1 MRSTSTIDKLY
12 DQYKLQDW
20 DINTDNLNPKRE
32 MLMGQVKQLEKA
44 IQSLTDDI
52 VRKRITP
59 KQEDIEMLTTSFG
72 GESTVGNLGKTIAS
86 INAGSDDGTIFGEG
100 LPSDV
105 EEQIALLQAELGP
118 VVIDCKKILSKYN
131 FDVASSEDIDDED
144 GEHTYVVNTDDI
156 DSSNGPKTNDVLEEL
171 DLDGLQND
179 DCAAADLTILK
190 IFIAILKIFQ
200 IIVKILQFLLELPTI
215 LAELI
220 ELAAMCWIN
229 PPSIALLVQII
240 LDLITSLIVT
250 LISNLI
256 KFLWDLLG
264 LDCISQQATDLLDN
278 IQDLI
283 SKFKNTAALID
294 IGAVGFMFD
303 GISTQI
309 DNISDLIRNSLKD
322 MKEDW
327 NEAVNKVKDYFSEE
341 GLENL
346 KEAAIDA
353 AVNTLQDEYSEAVG
367 GNTNATINKGIN
379 DVTRS
384 LAHGTIIEDAKN
396 KAIQKYNDMTNAYY
410 SAMETAT
417 STVDNLKESFAR
429 MQDSTTKLGEL
440 ISDISMGDLEIE

>member
-20 DINTDNLNPKRE
+20 DINADNLNPKRE

-171 DLDGLQND
+171 NLDGLQND
-179 DCAAADLTILK
+179 NCAAADLTILK

-240 LDLITSLIVT
+240 LDLITSLIVA

-309 DNISDLIRNSLKD
+309 DNISDLIKKSIND

-353 AVNTLQDEYSEAVG
+353 AVNTLQDEYSEAVS

-379 DVTRS
+379 DITRS

-440 ISDISMGDLEIE
+440 ISDISLGDLEIE

>member
-20 DINTDNLNPKRE
+20 DINADNLNPKRE

-59 KQEDIEMLTTSFG
+59 KQENIEMLTTSFG

-131 FDVASSEDIDDED
+131 FDVASSEDINDED

-240 LDLITSLIVT
+240 LDLITSLIVA

-309 DNISDLIRNSLKD
+309 DNISDLIKKSIND

-396 KAIQKYNDMTNAYY
+396 KAIKSYNDTTKAYY
-410 SAMETAT
+410 NAMATAT
-417 STVDNLKESFAR
+417 SAMDNLKESFAR
-429 MQDSTTKLGEL
+429 MQDSATKLGEFV
-440 ISDISMGDLEIE
+440 SDLSINDLEIE

>member
-20 DINTDNLNPKRE
+20 DINADNLNPKRE

-72 GESTVGNLGKTIAS
+72 SESTVGNLGKTIAS

-240 LDLITSLIVT
+240 LDLITSLIVA

-309 DNISDLIRNSLKD
+309 DNISDLIKKSINN

-396 KAIQKYNDMTNAYY
+396 KAIKSYNDTTKAYY
-410 SAMETAT
+410 NAMATAT
-417 STVDNLKESFAR
+417 SAVDNLKESFAR

-440 ISDISMGDLEIE
+440 ISDVSLGDLEIE

>member
-20 DINTDNLNPKRE
+20 DINADNLNPKRE

-59 KQEDIEMLTTSFG
+59 KQEDIETLTTSFG

-240 LDLITSLIVT
+240 LDLITSLIVA

-309 DNISDLIRNSLKD
+309 DNISDLIKKSIND

-396 KAIQKYNDMTNAYY
+396 KAIKSYNDTTKAYY
-410 SAMETAT
+410 NAMATAT
-417 STVDNLKESFAR
+417 SAMDNLKESFAR
-429 MQDSTTKLGEL
+429 MQDSATKLGEFV
-440 ISDISMGDLEIE
+440 SDLSIDDLEIE

>member
-156 DSSNGPKTNDVLEEL
+156 DSSNGPKTNDVLKEL
-171 DLDGLQND
+171 NLDGLQND
-179 DCAAADLTILK
+179 DCATADLTILK

-240 LDLITSLIVT
+240 LDLITSLIVA

-264 LDCISQQATDLLDN
+264 LDCISQQTTDLLDN

-309 DNISDLIRNSLKD
+309 DNISDLIKKSIND

-353 AVNTLQDEYSEAVG
+353 AVNTLQDEYSEAVN

-440 ISDISMGDLEIE
+440 ISDVSLGDLEIE

>member
-20 DINTDNLNPKRE
+20 DINADNLNPKRE
-32 MLMGQVKQLEKA
+32 MLMGQVKQIEKA

-59 KQEDIEMLTTSFG
+59 TKKDIETLTTSFG

-86 INAGSDDGTIFGEG
+86 INAGSTDGTIFGEG

-118 VVIDCKKILSKYN
+118 VVIDCKKILSKYS
-131 FDVASSEDIDDED
+131 FDIIDSEDIADDD

-156 DSSNGPKTNDVLEEL
+156 DSSNTPKTNNILDNEL
-171 DLDGLQND
+171 SNISSN
-179 DCAAADLTILK
+179 DCAAVDLTILK

-200 IIVKILQFLLELPTI
+200 ILVKILQFLLELPTV

-220 ELAAMCWIN
+220 QLAAQCWIN
-229 PPSIALLVQII
+229 PPSIALLVQIV
-240 LDLITSLIVT
+240 LDLITSLIIALV
-250 LISNLI
+250 SNLI

-264 LDCISQQATDLLDN
+264 LDCISQQTTDLLDN

-294 IGAVGFMFD
+294 IGSVGFMFD
-303 GISTQI
+303 GITTQI
-309 DNISDLIRNSLKD
+309 DNISNLIRNSLKD
-322 MKEDW
+322 MSEDW

-353 AVNTLQDEYSEAVG
+353 AVCTLQDEYSEAVG
-367 GNTNATINKGIN
+367 GNTNATIYNGIN
-379 DVTRS
+379 NVTRS
-384 LAHGTIIEDAKN
+384 LAHGTFIEDAKN
-396 KAIQKYNDMTNAYY
+396 KAIQKYKDFPISNDMTYASY

-417 STVDNLKESFAR
+417 STVDNLKESFVR
-429 MQDSTTKLGEL
+429 MQYSATK
-440 ISDISMGDLEIE
+440 

>member
-20 DINTDNLNPKRE
+20 DINADNLNPKRE
-32 MLMGQVKQLEKA
+32 MLMGQVKQIEKA

-59 KQEDIEMLTTSFG
+59 TKKDIETLTTSFG
-72 GESTVGNLGKTIAS
+72 GESIVGNLGKTIAS
-86 INAGSDDGTIFGEG
+86 INAGSTDGTIFDEG

-118 VVIDCKKILSKYN
+118 VVIDCKKILSKYS
-131 FDVASSEDIDDED
+131 FDIIDSEDIADDD

-156 DSSNGPKTNDVLEEL
+156 DSSNTPPKTNDVLDDEL
-171 DLDGLQND
+171 SSISSN

-200 IIVKILQFLLELPTI
+200 ILVKILQFLLELPTI

-220 ELAAMCWIN
+220 QLAAQCWIN

-240 LDLITSLIVT
+240 LDLITSLIIA

-264 LDCISQQATDLLDN
+264 LDCISQQTTDLLDN

-283 SKFKNTAALID
+283 SKFKNTAALIN

-303 GISTQI
+303 GITTQI
-309 DNISDLIRNSLKD
+309 DNISNLIRNSLKD

>member
-20 DINTDNLNPKRE
+20 DINADNLNPKRE
-32 MLMGQVKQLEKA
+32 MLMGQVKQIEKA

-59 KQEDIEMLTTSFG
+59 TTKDIETLTTSFG

-86 INAGSDDGTIFGEG
+86 INAGSTDGTIFDEG

-118 VVIDCKKILSKYN
+118 VVIDCKKILSKYS
-131 FDVASSEDIDDED
+131 FDIVDSEDIADDD

-156 DSSNGPKTNDVLEEL
+156 DSSNIPPKTNDVLDDEL
-171 DLDGLQND
+171 SSISSN

-200 IIVKILQFLLELPTI
+200 ILVKILQFLLELPTI

-220 ELAAMCWIN
+220 QLAAQCWIN
-229 PPSIALLVQII
+229 PPSIALLVQIV
-240 LDLITSLIVT
+240 LDLITSLIIA

-264 LDCISQQATDLLDN
+264 LDCISQQTTDLLDN

-283 SKFKNTAALID
+283 SKFKNTAALIN

-303 GISTQI
+303 GITTQI
-309 DNISDLIRNSLKD
+309 DNISNLIRNSLKD

>member
-20 DINTDNLNPKRE
+20 DINADNLNPKRE

-59 KQEDIEMLTTSFG
+59 KQEDIETLTTSFG

-156 DSSNGPKTNDVLEEL
+156 DSSNGPKTNDVLDEL

-240 LDLITSLIVT
+240 LDLITSLIVA

-303 GISTQI
+303 GISVQI
-309 DNISDLIRNSLKD
+309 DSISDLIKKSINN

-396 KAIQKYNDMTNAYY
+396 KAIKSYNDTTKAYY
-410 SAMETAT
+410 NAMATAT
-417 STVDNLKESFAR
+417 SAMDNLKESFAR
-429 MQDSTTKLGEL
+429 MQDSATKLGEFV
-440 ISDISMGDLEIE
+440 SDLSINDLEIE

>member
-20 DINTDNLNPKRE
+20 DINADNLNPKRE
-32 MLMGQVKQLEKA
+32 MLMGQVKQIEKA

-59 KQEDIEMLTTSFG
+59 TAKNIETLTTSFG

-86 INAGSDDGTIFGEG
+86 INAGSTDGTIFGEG

-131 FDVASSEDIDDED
+131 FDIVDSNDIDDGD
-144 GEHTYVVNTDDI
+144 GEHTYVVNINDI
-156 DSSNGPKTNDVLEEL
+156 DSSNTPKNILDDEL
-171 DLDGLQND
+171 SSISSN

-200 IIVKILQFLLELPTI
+200 TLVKILQFLLELPTI

-220 ELAAMCWIN
+220 QLAAQCWIN

-240 LDLITSLIVT
+240 LDLITSLIVA

-264 LDCISQQATDLLDN
+264 LDCISQQTTDLLDN

-303 GISTQI
+303 GITAQV
-309 DNISDLIRNSLKD
+309 DNISDLIRTSLKD

-327 NEAVNKVKDYFSEE
+327 NEAVIKVKDYFSEE

-384 LAHGTIIEDAKN
+384 LARGTIIEDAKN
-396 KAIQKYNDMTNAYY
+396 KAIQKYNDMTSAYY
-410 SAMETAT
+410 SAIETAT
-417 STVDNLKESFAR
+417 STVDDLKESFAR

-440 ISDISMGDLEIE
+440 ISDISLGDLEIE

>member
-20 DINTDNLNPKRE
+20 DINADNLNPKRE

-171 DLDGLQND
+171 DLDDLQND

-240 LDLITSLIVT
+240 LDLITSLIVA

-309 DNISDLIRNSLKD
+309 DNISDLIKKSIND

-353 AVNTLQDEYSEAVG
+353 AVNTLQDEYSEAVN
-367 GNTNATINKGIN
+367 GNTNAAINKGIN

-396 KAIQKYNDMTNAYY
+396 KAIKSYNDTTKAYY
-410 SAMETAT
+410 NAMATAT
-417 STVDNLKESFAR
+417 SAVDNLKESFAR
-429 MQDSTTKLGEL
+429 MQDSATKLGEFV
-440 ISDISMGDLEIE
+440 SDLSINDLEIE

>member
-59 KQEDIEMLTTSFG
+59 KQEDIETLTTSFG

-171 DLDGLQND
+171 NLDGLQND

-240 LDLITSLIVT
+240 LDLITSLIVA

-396 KAIQKYNDMTNAYY
+396 KAIQKYNDTTKAYY
-410 SAMETAT
+410 NAMETAT

-440 ISDISMGDLEIE
+440 ISDVSLGDLEIE

>member
-20 DINTDNLNPKRE
+20 DINADNLNPKRE
-32 MLMGQVKQLEKA
+32 MLISQVKQIEKT

-52 VRKRITP
+52 IRKRITP
-59 KQEDIEMLTTSFG
+59 TKEAIETLTTSFG

-86 INAGSDDGTIFGEG
+86 INAGSTDGTIFGEG

-131 FDVASSEDIDDED
+131 FDIIDSEDIDDED

-156 DSSNGPKTNDVLEEL
+156 DSSNIPINSNI
-171 DLDGLQND
+171 LDGELSNISSN
-179 DCAAADLTILK
+179 DCAAVDLTILK

-200 IIVKILQFLLELPTI
+200 ILVKILQFLLELPTI

-220 ELAAMCWIN
+220 QLAAQCWIN
-229 PPSIALLVQII
+229 PPSIALLVQIV
-240 LDLITSLIVT
+240 LDLITSLIIA

-264 LDCISQQATDLLDN
+264 LDCISQQTTDLLDN

-303 GISTQI
+303 GITVQV
-309 DNISDLIRNSLKD
+309 DNISSLIKSSIKD

-327 NEAVNKVKDYFSEE
+327 DEAVNKVKNYFSEE

-353 AVNTLQDEYSEAVG
+353 AVNTLQDEYSEAVN

-379 DVTRS
+379 DITRS

-440 ISDISMGDLEIE
+440 ISDISLGDLEIE

>member
-20 DINTDNLNPKRE
+20 DINADNLNPKRE

-171 DLDGLQND
+171 DLDGLRND

-240 LDLITSLIVT
+240 LDLITSLIVA

-309 DNISDLIRNSLKD
+309 DNISDLIKKSIKD

-396 KAIQKYNDMTNAYY
+396 KAIKSYNDTTKAYY
-410 SAMETAT
+410 NAMATAT
-417 STVDNLKESFAR
+417 SAMDNLKESFAR
-429 MQDSTTKLGEL
+429 MQDSATKLGEFV
-440 ISDISMGDLEIE
+440 SDLSINDLEIE

>member
-20 DINTDNLNPKRE
+20 DINADNLNPKRE

-240 LDLITSLIVT
+240 LDLITSLIVA

-294 IGAVGFMFD
+294 VGAVGFMFD

-309 DNISDLIRNSLKD
+309 DNISNLIRNSLKD

-396 KAIQKYNDMTNAYY
+396 KAIKSYNDTTKAYY
-410 SAMETAT
+410 NAMATAT
-417 STVDNLKESFAR
+417 SAVDNLKESFAR
-429 MQDSTTKLGEL
+429 MQDSATKLGEFV
-440 ISDISMGDLEIE
+440 SDLSINDLEIE

>member
-20 DINTDNLNPKRE
+20 DINADNLNPKRE
-32 MLMGQVKQLEKA
+32 MLISQVKQIEKT

-59 KQEDIEMLTTSFG
+59 AKETIETLTTSFG

-86 INAGSDDGTIFGEG
+86 INAGSTDGTIFGEG

-131 FDVASSEDIDDED
+131 FDIVDSEDIDDED

-156 DSSNGPKTNDVLEEL
+156 DSSNTPKVNGNI
-171 DLDGLQND
+171 LDGELSNISSN
-179 DCAAADLTILK
+179 DCAAVDLTILK

-200 IIVKILQFLLELPTI
+200 ILVKILQFLLELPTI

-220 ELAAMCWIN
+220 QLAAQCWIN
-229 PPSIALLVQII
+229 PPSIALLVQIV
-240 LDLITSLIVT
+240 LDLITSLIIA

-264 LDCISQQATDLLDN
+264 LDCISQQTTDLLDN

-303 GISTQI
+303 GITVQV
-309 DNISDLIRNSLKD
+309 DNISSLIKSSIKD

-327 NEAVNKVKDYFSEE
+327 DEAVNKVKNYFSEE

-353 AVNTLQDEYSEAVG
+353 AVNTLQDEYSEAVN

-379 DVTRS
+379 DITRS

-440 ISDISMGDLEIE
+440 ISDISLGDLEIE

>member
-20 DINTDNLNPKRE
+20 DINADNLNPKRE
-32 MLMGQVKQLEKA
+32 MLISQVKQIEKT

-59 KQEDIEMLTTSFG
+59 AKETIETLTTSFG

-86 INAGSDDGTIFGEG
+86 INAGSTDGTIFGEG

-131 FDVASSEDIDDED
+131 FDIVDSEDINDED

-156 DSSNGPKTNDVLEEL
+156 DSSNTPKVNSNI
-171 DLDGLQND
+171 LDGRLSNISSN
-179 DCAAADLTILK
+179 DCAAVDLTILK

-200 IIVKILQFLLELPTI
+200 ILVKILQFLLELPTI

-220 ELAAMCWIN
+220 QLAAQCWIN
-229 PPSIALLVQII
+229 PPSIALLVQIV
-240 LDLITSLIVT
+240 LDLITSLIIA

-264 LDCISQQATDLLDN
+264 LDCISQQTTDLLDN

-303 GISTQI
+303 GITVQV
-309 DNISDLIRNSLKD
+309 DNISSLIKSSIKD

-327 NEAVNKVKDYFSEE
+327 DEAVNKVKNYFSEE

-353 AVNTLQDEYSEAVG
+353 AVNTLQDEYSEAVN

-379 DVTRS
+379 DITRS

-440 ISDISMGDLEIE
+440 ISDISLGDLEIE

>member
-20 DINTDNLNPKRE
+20 DINADNLNPKRE
-32 MLMGQVKQLEKA
+32 MLIGQVKQIEKA

-100 LPSDV
+100 LPSDI

-240 LDLITSLIVT
+240 LDLITSLIVA

-294 IGAVGFMFD
+294 IGTVGFMFD

-309 DNISDLIRNSLKD
+309 DNISDLIKKSIND

-379 DVTRS
+379 NVTRS

-396 KAIQKYNDMTNAYY
+396 KAIKSYNDTTKAYY
-410 SAMETAT
+410 NAMATAT
-417 STVDNLKESFAR
+417 SAMDNLKESFAR
-429 MQDSTTKLGEL
+429 MQDSATKLGEFV
-440 ISDISMGDLEIE
+440 SDLSINDLEIE

>member
-20 DINTDNLNPKRE
+20 DINADNLNPKRE
-32 MLMGQVKQLEKA
+32 MLISQVKQIEKT

-59 KQEDIEMLTTSFG
+59 TKETIETLTTSFG

-86 INAGSDDGTIFGEG
+86 INAGSTDGTIFGEG

-131 FDVASSEDIDDED
+131 FDIVDSEDIDDED

-156 DSSNGPKTNDVLEEL
+156 DSSNVPINSNI
-171 DLDGLQND
+171 LDGELSNISSNN
-179 DCAAADLTILK
+179 CAAVDLTILK

-200 IIVKILQFLLELPTI
+200 ILVKILQFLLELPTI

-220 ELAAMCWIN
+220 QLAAQCWIN
-229 PPSIALLVQII
+229 PPSIALLVQIV
-240 LDLITSLIVT
+240 LDLITSLIIA

-264 LDCISQQATDLLDN
+264 LDCISQQTTDLLDN

-303 GISTQI
+303 GITVQV
-309 DNISDLIRNSLKD
+309 DNISSLIKNSIRD

-327 NEAVNKVKDYFSEE
+327 DEAVNKVKDYFSEE

-353 AVNTLQDEYSEAVG
+353 AVNTLQDEYSEAVN

-379 DVTRS
+379 DITRS

-440 ISDISMGDLEIE
+440 ISDVSLGDLEIE

>member
-20 DINTDNLNPKRE
+20 DINADNLNPKRE
-32 MLMGQVKQLEKA
+32 MLMGQVKQIEKA

-59 KQEDIEMLTTSFG
+59 TTKDIETLTTSFG

-86 INAGSDDGTIFGEG
+86 INAGSTDGTIFGEG

-131 FDVASSEDIDDED
+131 FDIVDSNDIDDGD
-144 GEHTYVVNTDDI
+144 GEHTYVVNINDI
-156 DSSNGPKTNDVLEEL
+156 DSSNTPKNILDDEL
-171 DLDGLQND
+171 SSISSN

-200 IIVKILQFLLELPTI
+200 TLVKILQFLLELPTI

-220 ELAAMCWIN
+220 QLAAQCWIN

-240 LDLITSLIVT
+240 LDLITSLIVA

-264 LDCISQQATDLLDN
+264 LDCISQQTTDLLDN

-303 GISTQI
+303 GITAQV
-309 DNISDLIRNSLKD
+309 DNISDLIRTSLKD

-327 NEAVNKVKDYFSEE
+327 NEAVIKVKDYFSEE

-384 LAHGTIIEDAKN
+384 LARGTIIEDAKN
-396 KAIQKYNDMTNAYY
+396 KAIQKYNDMTSAYY
-410 SAMETAT
+410 SAIETAT
-417 STVDNLKESFAR
+417 STVDDLKESFTR

-440 ISDISMGDLEIE
+440 ISDISLGDLEIE

>member
-20 DINTDNLNPKRE
+20 DINADNLNPKRE
-32 MLMGQVKQLEKA
+32 MLMGQVKQIEKA

-59 KQEDIEMLTTSFG
+59 TTKNIETLTTSFG

-86 INAGSDDGTIFGEG
+86 INAGSTDGTIFDEG

-118 VVIDCKKILSKYN
+118 VVIDCKKILSKYS
-131 FDVASSEDIDDED
+131 FDIIDSEDIADDD

-156 DSSNGPKTNDVLEEL
+156 DSSNTPPKTNDVLDDEL
-171 DLDGLQND
+171 SSISSN

-200 IIVKILQFLLELPTI
+200 ILVKILQFLLELPTI

-220 ELAAMCWIN
+220 QLAAQCWIN

-240 LDLITSLIVT
+240 LDLITSLIIA

-264 LDCISQQATDLLDN
+264 LDCISQQTTDLLDN

-283 SKFKNTAALID
+283 SKFKNTAALIN

-303 GISTQI
+303 GITTQI
-309 DNISDLIRNSLKD
+309 DNISNLIRNSLKD

-417 STVDNLKESFAR
+417 STVDNLKESFVR
-429 MQDSTTKLGEL
+429 MQDSATKLGEL
-440 ISDISMGDLEIE
+440 ISDISLGDLEIE

>member
-1 MRSTSTIDKLY
+1 MRSISTIDKLY

-20 DINTDNLNPKRE
+20 DINADNLNPKRE
-32 MLMGQVKQLEKA
+32 MLIGQVKQIEKA

-100 LPSDV
+100 LPSDI

-156 DSSNGPKTNDVLEEL
+156 DSSNGPKTNDILEEL

-240 LDLITSLIVT
+240 LDLITSLIVA

-294 IGAVGFMFD
+294 IGTVGFMFD

-309 DNISDLIRNSLKD
+309 DNISDLIKKSIND

-379 DVTRS
+379 NVTRS

-396 KAIQKYNDMTNAYY
+396 KAIKSYNDTTKAYY
-410 SAMETAT
+410 NAMATAT
-417 STVDNLKESFAR
+417 SAMDNLKESFAR
-429 MQDSTTKLGEL
+429 MQDSATKLGEFV
-440 ISDISMGDLEIE
+440 SDLSINDLEIE

>member
-20 DINTDNLNPKRE
+20 DINADNLNPKRE
-32 MLMGQVKQLEKA
+32 MLMGQVKQIEKA

-59 KQEDIEMLTTSFG
+59 TTKDIETLTTSFG

-86 INAGSDDGTIFGEG
+86 INAGSTDGTIFGEG

-131 FDVASSEDIDDED
+131 FDIVDSNDIDDGD
-144 GEHTYVVNTDDI
+144 GEHTYVVNINDI
-156 DSSNGPKTNDVLEEL
+156 DSSNTPKNILDDEL
-171 DLDGLQND
+171 SSISSN

-200 IIVKILQFLLELPTI
+200 TLVKILQFLLELPTI

-220 ELAAMCWIN
+220 QLAAQCWIN

-240 LDLITSLIVT
+240 LDLITSLIVA

-264 LDCISQQATDLLDN
+264 LDCISQQTTDLLDN

-303 GISTQI
+303 GITAQV
-309 DNISDLIRNSLKD
+309 DNISDLIRTSLKD

-327 NEAVNKVKDYFSEE
+327 NEAVIKVKDYFSEE

-384 LAHGTIIEDAKN
+384 LARGTIIEDAKN
-396 KAIQKYNDMTNAYY
+396 KAIQKYNDMTSAYY
-410 SAMETAT
+410 SAIETAT
-417 STVDNLKESFAR
+417 STVDDLKESFAR

-440 ISDISMGDLEIE
+440 ISDISLGDLEIE

>member
-20 DINTDNLNPKRE
+20 DINADNLNPKRE
-32 MLMGQVKQLEKA
+32 MLMGQVKQIEKA

-59 KQEDIEMLTTSFG
+59 TTKDIETLTTSFG

-86 INAGSDDGTIFGEG
+86 INAGSTDGTIFGEG

-131 FDVASSEDIDDED
+131 FNIVDSNDIDDGD
-144 GEHTYVVNTDDI
+144 GEHTYVVNINDI
-156 DSSNGPKTNDVLEEL
+156 DSSNTPKNILDDEL
-171 DLDGLQND
+171 SSISSN

-200 IIVKILQFLLELPTI
+200 TLVKILQFLLELPTI

-220 ELAAMCWIN
+220 QLAAQCWIN

-240 LDLITSLIVT
+240 LDLITSLIVA

-264 LDCISQQATDLLDN
+264 LDCISQQTTDLLDN

-303 GISTQI
+303 GITAQV
-309 DNISDLIRNSLKD
+309 DNISDLIRTSLKD

-327 NEAVNKVKDYFSEE
+327 NEAVIKVKDYFSEE

-384 LAHGTIIEDAKN
+384 LARGTIIEDAKN
-396 KAIQKYNDMTNAYY
+396 KAIQKYNDMTSAYY
-410 SAMETAT
+410 SAIETAT
-417 STVDNLKESFAR
+417 STVDDLKESFTR

-440 ISDISMGDLEIE
+440 ISDISLGDLEIE

>member
-20 DINTDNLNPKRE
+20 DINADNLNPKRE
-32 MLMGQVKQLEKA
+32 MLMGQVKQIEKA

-59 KQEDIEMLTTSFG
+59 TTKNIETLTTSFG

-86 INAGSDDGTIFGEG
+86 INAGSTDGTIFDEG

-118 VVIDCKKILSKYN
+118 VVIDCKKILSKYS
-131 FDVASSEDIDDED
+131 FDIVDSEDINDDD

-156 DSSNGPKTNDVLEEL
+156 DSSNTPKTNNILDNEL
-171 DLDGLQND
+171 SSISSN
-179 DCAAADLTILK
+179 DCAAVDLTILK

-200 IIVKILQFLLELPTI
+200 ILVKILQFLLELPTV

-220 ELAAMCWIN
+220 QLAAQCWIN

-240 LDLITSLIVT
+240 LDLITSLIIALV
-250 LISNLI
+250 SNLI

-264 LDCISQQATDLLDN
+264 LDCISQQTTDLLDN

-294 IGAVGFMFD
+294 IGSVGFMFD
-303 GISTQI
+303 GITTQI
-309 DNISDLIRNSLKD
+309 DNISNLIRNSLKD
-322 MKEDW
+322 MSEDW

-353 AVNTLQDEYSEAVG
+353 AVCTLQDEYSEAVG
-367 GNTNATINKGIN
+367 GNTNATIYNGIN
-379 DVTRS
+379 NVTRS

-417 STVDNLKESFAR
+417 STVDNLKESFVR
-429 MQDSTTKLGEL
+429 MQDSATKLGEL
-440 ISDISMGDLEIE
+440 ISDISLGDLEIE

>member
-20 DINTDNLNPKRE
+20 DINADNLNPKRE

-240 LDLITSLIVT
+240 LDLITSLIVA

-309 DNISDLIRNSLKD
+309 DNISDLIKKSIND

-396 KAIQKYNDMTNAYY
+396 KAIKSYNDTTKAYY
-410 SAMETAT
+410 NAMATAT
-417 STVDNLKESFAR
+417 SAMDNLKESFAR
-429 MQDSTTKLGEL
+429 MQDSATKLGEFV
-440 ISDISMGDLEIE
+440 SDLSINDLEIE

>member
-32 MLMGQVKQLEKA
+32 MLMGQVQQLEKA
-44 IQSLTDDI
+44 IQNLTDDI

-59 KQEDIEMLTTSFG
+59 KKEDVEILTTSFG

-86 INAGSDDGTIFGEG
+86 INAGSDDRTIFGEG

-118 VVIDCKKILSKYN
+118 VVIDCKKILSKYG
-131 FDVASSEDIDDED
+131 FDIVDSEDIDDED
-144 GEHTYVVNTDDI
+144 GEHTYIVNTGDI
-156 DSSNGPKTNDVLEEL
+156 DSSNGPKTNDVLDEL
-171 DLDGLQND
+171 DLTSVQSN
-179 DCAAADLTILK
+179 DCAAVDLTILK

-240 LDLITSLIVT
+240 LDLITSLIVA

-264 LDCISQQATDLLDN
+264 LDCISQQTTDLLDN
-278 IQDLI
+278 IQNLI
-283 SKFKNTAALID
+283 SKFKNTTALID

-309 DNISDLIRNSLKD
+309 DNISDLIKKSINNT
-322 MKEDW
+322 KEDW
-327 NEAVNKVKDYFSEE
+327 NEAINKVKDYFSEE

-367 GNTNATINKGIN
+367 GATNSTIYNGIDN
-379 DVTRS
+379 ATRS

-410 SAMETAT
+410 STMQTAE
-417 STVDNLKESFAR
+417 STVDNLKASFVR
-429 MQDSTTKLGEL
+429 MQDSATKLGEFV
-440 ISDISMGDLEIE
+440 SDLSIDNLEIE

>member
-20 DINTDNLNPKRE
+20 DINADNLNPKRE
-32 MLMGQVKQLEKA
+32 MLISQVKQIEKT

-59 KQEDIEMLTTSFG
+59 TTKDIETLTTSFG

-86 INAGSDDGTIFGEG
+86 INAGSTDGTIFGEG

-118 VVIDCKKILSKYN
+118 VIIDCKKILSKYN
-131 FDVASSEDIDDED
+131 FDIIDSEDIDDED

-156 DSSNGPKTNDVLEEL
+156 DSSNTPKVNGNI
-171 DLDGLQND
+171 LDGNLSNISSN
-179 DCAAADLTILK
+179 DCAAVDLTILK

-200 IIVKILQFLLELPTI
+200 ILVKILQFLLELPTI

-220 ELAAMCWIN
+220 QLAAQCWIN
-229 PPSIALLVQII
+229 PPSIALLVQIV
-240 LDLITSLIVT
+240 LDLITSLVIA

-264 LDCISQQATDLLDN
+264 LDCISQQTTDLLDN

-303 GISTQI
+303 GITVQV
-309 DNISDLIRNSLKD
+309 DNISSLIKSSIRD

-327 NEAVNKVKDYFSEE
+327 DEAVNKVKDYFSEE

-353 AVNTLQDEYSEAVG
+353 AVNTLQDEYSEAVN

-379 DVTRS
+379 DITRS

-410 SAMETAT
+410 SAMEMAT

-440 ISDISMGDLEIE
+440 ISDVSLGDLEIE

>member
-20 DINTDNLNPKRE
+20 DINADNLNPKRE

-72 GESTVGNLGKTIAS
+72 DESTVGNLGKTIAS

-171 DLDGLQND
+171 NLDGLQND

-240 LDLITSLIVT
+240 LDLITSLIVA

-309 DNISDLIRNSLKD
+309 DNISDLIKKSIND

-353 AVNTLQDEYSEAVG
+353 AVNTLQDEYSEAVN

-440 ISDISMGDLEIE
+440 ISDISFGDLEIE

>member
-20 DINTDNLNPKRE
+20 DINADNLNPKRE

-171 DLDGLQND
+171 NLDGLQND

-240 LDLITSLIVT
+240 LDLITSLIVA

-264 LDCISQQATDLLDN
+264 LDCISQQTTDLLDN

-309 DNISDLIRNSLKD
+309 DNISDLIKKSINN

-396 KAIQKYNDMTNAYY
+396 KAIKSYNDTTKAYY
-410 SAMETAT
+410 NAMATAT
-417 STVDNLKESFAR
+417 SAVDNLKESFAR
-429 MQDSTTKLGEL
+429 MQDSATKLGEFV
-440 ISDISMGDLEIE
+440 SDLSINDLEIE

>member
-20 DINTDNLNPKRE
+20 DINADNLNPKRE
-32 MLMGQVKQLEKA
+32 MLISQVKHIEKT

-59 KQEDIEMLTTSFG
+59 TTKDIETLTTSFG

-86 INAGSDDGTIFGEG
+86 INAGSTDGTIFGEG

-118 VVIDCKKILSKYN
+118 VIIDCKKILSKYN
-131 FDVASSEDIDDED
+131 FDIIDSEDIDDED

-156 DSSNGPKTNDVLEEL
+156 DSSNTPKVNGNI
-171 DLDGLQND
+171 LDGELSNILSN
-179 DCAAADLTILK
+179 DCAAVDLTILK

-200 IIVKILQFLLELPTI
+200 ILIKILQFLLELPTI

-220 ELAAMCWIN
+220 QLAAQCWIN
-229 PPSIALLVQII
+229 PPSIALLVQIV
-240 LDLITSLIVT
+240 LDLITSLIIA

-264 LDCISQQATDLLDN
+264 LDCISQQTTDLLDN

-303 GISTQI
+303 GITVQV
-309 DNISDLIRNSLKD
+309 DNISSLIKSSIKD

-327 NEAVNKVKDYFSEE
+327 DEAVNKVKNYFSEE

-353 AVNTLQDEYSEAVG
+353 AVNTLQDEYSEAVN

-379 DVTRS
+379 DITRS

-440 ISDISMGDLEIE
+440 ISDVSLGDLEIE

>member
-20 DINTDNLNPKRE
+20 DINADNLNPKRE

-179 DCAAADLTILK
+179 NCAAADLTILK

-240 LDLITSLIVT
+240 LDLITSLIVA

-309 DNISDLIRNSLKD
+309 DNISDLIKKSIND

-396 KAIQKYNDMTNAYY
+396 KAIKSYNDTTKAYY
-410 SAMETAT
+410 NAMATAT
-417 STVDNLKESFAR
+417 SAMDNLKESFAR
-429 MQDSTTKLGEL
+429 MQDSATKLGEFV
-440 ISDISMGDLEIE
+440 SDLSINDLEIE

>member
-20 DINTDNLNPKRE
+20 DINADNLNPKRE

-59 KQEDIEMLTTSFG
+59 KQEDIETLTTSFG

-171 DLDGLQND
+171 NLDGLQND

-240 LDLITSLIVT
+240 LDLITSLIVA

-309 DNISDLIRNSLKD
+309 DNISDLIKKSIND

-379 DVTRS
+379 DITRS

-440 ISDISMGDLEIE
+440 ISDVSFGDLEIE

>member
-20 DINTDNLNPKRE
+20 DINADNLNPKRE

-240 LDLITSLIVT
+240 LDLITSLIVA

-303 GISTQI
+303 GISVQI
-309 DNISDLIRNSLKD
+309 DSISDLIKKSINN

-396 KAIQKYNDMTNAYY
+396 KAIKSYNDTTKAYY
-410 SAMETAT
+410 NAMATAT
-417 STVDNLKESFAR
+417 SAMDNLKESFAR
-429 MQDSTTKLGEL
+429 MQDSATKLGEFV
-440 ISDISMGDLEIE
+440 SDLSINDLEIE

>member
-20 DINTDNLNPKRE
+20 DINADNLNPKRE
-32 MLMGQVKQLEKA
+32 MLIGQVKQIEKA

-59 KQEDIEMLTTSFG
+59 TTKNIETLTTSFG

-86 INAGSDDGTIFGEG
+86 INAGSTDGTIFDEG

-118 VVIDCKKILSKYN
+118 VVIDCKKILSKYS
-131 FDVASSEDIDDED
+131 FDIVDSEDINDDD

-156 DSSNGPKTNDVLEEL
+156 DSSNTPKTNNILDNEL
-171 DLDGLQND
+171 SSISSN
-179 DCAAADLTILK
+179 DCAAVDLTILK

-200 IIVKILQFLLELPTI
+200 ILVKILQFLLELPTV

-220 ELAAMCWIN
+220 QLAAQCWIN

-240 LDLITSLIVT
+240 LDLITSLIIA

-264 LDCISQQATDLLDN
+264 LDCISQQTTDLLDN

-294 IGAVGFMFD
+294 IGSVGFMFD
-303 GISTQI
+303 GITTQI
-309 DNISDLIRNSLKD
+309 DNISNLIRNSLKD
-322 MKEDW
+322 MSEDW

-367 GNTNATINKGIN
+367 GHTNATIYNGIN
-379 DVTRS
+379 NITRS

-417 STVDNLKESFAR
+417 STVDNLKESFVR
-429 MQDSTTKLGEL
+429 MQDSATKLGEL
-440 ISDISMGDLEIE
+440 ISDISLGDLEIE